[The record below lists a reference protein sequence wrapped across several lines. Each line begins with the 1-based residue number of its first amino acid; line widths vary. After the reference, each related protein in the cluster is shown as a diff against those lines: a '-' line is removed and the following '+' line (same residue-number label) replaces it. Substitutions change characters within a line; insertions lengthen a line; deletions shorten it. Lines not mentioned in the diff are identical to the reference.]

1 MISSREVVKVRKNRI
16 NIKEIISQRDG
27 AAEIIAVIVLVAI
40 AIILGIAFREQIGEL
55 LSELWNAIKGRERE
69 LISDFEL

>member
-1 MISSREVVKVRKNRI
+1 MRKNRI

>member
-1 MISSREVVKVRKNRI
+1 VISSREVVKVRKNRI